1 MGVYNGAGGKWLGP
15 LGRHP
20 GPARPGLG
28 APAERA
34 CACYGFLG
42 AAQARLHGAKVRV
55 ETLEVGEHAQ
65 SVEVA
70 SKRLL

>member
-1 MGVYNGAGGKWLGP
+1 MAAYNGAGGKWLGP

-34 CACYGFLG
+34 CASYGFLG
-42 AAQARLHGAKVRV
+42 AVEARLHGAEVRV
-55 ETLEVGEHAQ
+55 ETLEVGEGAQ
-65 SVEVA
+65 RVEVA
-70 SKRLL
+70 SKHLL